1 MPRSATPAGHRRQM
15 LRRGERGAAAVELVL
30 LVPALMLLV
39 GLFVYGYRL
48 WSARAAVLSA
58 AESSARAATLAHSPG
73 EARSM
78 AEDAAA
84 SNLQTLG
91 VQCVRRD
98 VDADVSALS
107 LPAGQ
112 QGTVRV
118 GIHCTVSMADLLV
131 PGVPGSVQI
140 DRVATEQTNRFS
152 ERHP

>member
-1 MPRSATPAGHRRQM
+1 
-15 LRRGERGAAAVELVL
+15 
-30 LVPALMLLV
+30 
-39 GLFVYGYRL
+39 
-48 WSARAAVLSA
+48 
-58 AESSARAATLAHSPG
+58 
-73 EARSM
+73 M

-98 VDADVSALS
+98 VDADVSALA
-107 LPAGQ
+107 LPAGR

-131 PGVPGSVQI
+131 PGAPGSVQI
-140 DRVATEQTNRFS
+140 DREATEQTNRFS